1 MPGNGRFAS
10 LVVVGLVLAAA
21 YALPMSAQRGES
33 GGSAALGRV
42 NFPSSCTSEAQK
54 TVERGV
60 ALLHSFQYQQVE
72 QAFSEA
78 ARQDP
83 HCAIAYWGEAMGL
96 YHQLWDFP
104 SATTLRAGRQYA
116 QQAQA
121 AGAKTDRERAYIA
134 AAAAFYQDN
143 AKLNHL
149 ERRRAYSQAM
159 AQLHQ
164 KFPNDDEGT
173 AFYAL
178 SLVALAEDGDNEIAN
193 RKQAIALLQPLFQ
206 KHPDS
211 PGMAHYLIH
220 ATDTPQIASQGLEA
234 ARAYAQIAPASSHAL
249 HMPSH
254 IFIRLGLWQDCIN
267 SNLAAAAAAAQATR
281 AHLADSGYQ
290 FHAMDFLD
298 YAYLQSGQLAKARG
312 LVEELRS
319 VPGASAEEI
328 ADEQAMFAARNA
340 LESHQW
346 KEAATLAIPKIKLR
360 WQDDTYFAR
369 AIGAAR
375 SGDVA
380 GARQDL
386 DKLKEIIAAREAH
399 SKQMGNAGYPGTAID
414 RLAVEAWLAFAEGK
428 SEAALQGMDKA
439 VKREEDE
446 GVTYSRVPAREMQ
459 ADMLLELKR
468 PAEALAAYKAALR
481 DSPRRF
487 NALYGAARA
496 AELAGNAGEA
506 REYYTTLVQSCDPG
520 ADRPELKQ
528 ATTAV
533 KQTAMR
539 Q

>member
-1 MPGNGRFAS
+1 MLGSRHFAH
-10 LVVVGLVLAAA
+10 LFVAGVILAGGYLLPTCA
-21 YALPMSAQRGES
+21 YSMDMARSAD
-33 GGSAALGRV
+33 LGTV
-42 NFPSSCTSEAQK
+42 NFPSSCTPEAQK
-54 TVERGV
+54 TVQRGV

-72 QAFSEA
+72 HAFGEA

-104 SATTLRAGRQYA
+104 TPTTLQAGWQYA
-116 QQAQA
+116 QRAEK
-121 AGAKTDRERAYIA
+121 AGAKSDRERAYIA
-134 AAAAFYQDN
+134 AAAAFYQEGP
-143 AKLNHL
+143 KLSHL
-149 ERRRAYSQAM
+149 DRRRAYTQAM

-164 KFPNDDEGT
+164 KFPDDDEGA

-178 SLVALAEDGDNEIAN
+178 SLVALAEDGDNEMAN
-193 RKQAIALLQPLFQ
+193 RKQAIAILQPLFQ
-206 KHPDS
+206 KHHNN

-220 ATDTPQIASQGLEA
+220 ATDTPQLAAQGLEA
-234 ARAYAQIAPASSHAL
+234 ARAYAKIAPASSHAL

-290 FHAMDFLD
+290 FHAVDFLD
-298 YAYLQSGQLAKARG
+298 YAYLQSGQLVKARE
-312 LVEELRS
+312 LVEELKN
-319 VPGASAEEI
+319 VPGASSEEI
-328 ADEQAMFAARNA
+328 ADEQAMFTARNA
-340 LESHQW
+340 LESRQW
-346 KEAATLAIPKIKLR
+346 KEAAALAIPHIKLR

-380 GARQDL
+380 DAHKDL

-414 RLAVEAWLAFAEGK
+414 RLEVEAWLAFAEGK
-428 SEAALQGMDKA
+428 MDAALQSIEQA

-446 GVTYSRVPAREMQ
+446 GVTYSRIPAREMQ

-468 PAEALAAYKAALR
+468 PSEALAAYKAALR

-487 NALYGAARA
+487 DSLYGAARA
-496 AELAGNAGEA
+496 AEVAGNAAEA
-506 REYYTTLVQSCDPG
+506 REYYATLVQSCDPT

-528 ATTAV
+528 AAGAV
-533 KQTAMR
+533 KQTAMS

>member
-1 MPGNGRFAS
+1 MLGDRHFAAMVAVWLLLGAAPFSTASAQSGETGSAS
-10 LVVVGLVLAAA
+10 LGK
-21 YALPMSAQRGES
+21 
-33 GGSAALGRV
+33 V
-42 NFPSSCTSEAQK
+42 NFPTSCAPAAQK

-72 QAFSEA
+72 QAFGEA

-83 HCAIAYWGEAMGL
+83 HCAIAYWGEALGL

-104 SATTLRAGRQYA
+104 TSTTLRAGLQYV
-116 QQAQA
+116 QEGEKI
-121 AGAKTDRERAYIA
+121 GARTEREQSYIA
-134 AAAAFYQDN
+134 AAAAFYRDD
-143 AKLNHL
+143 AKLSHL
-149 ERRRAYSQAM
+149 DRRRAYSQAM
-159 AQLHQ
+159 ARLRQ
-164 KFPNDDEGT
+164 KFSNDDEGA

-178 SLVALAEDGDNEIAN
+178 SLIALAEDGDNEAAN
-193 RKQAIALLQPLFQ
+193 RKQAIAILQPLFH
-206 KHPDS
+206 KYPDN

-220 ATDTPQIASQGLEA
+220 ATDTPQLASQGLDA
-234 ARAYAQIAPASSHAL
+234 ARAYARIAPASSHAL

-281 AHLADSGYQ
+281 THQADSGYQ

-298 YAYLQSGQLAKARG
+298 YAYLQSGQDAKARA
-312 LVEELRS
+312 LVEELKK
-319 VPGASAEEI
+319 VPGASDEEI
-328 ADEQAMFAARNA
+328 ADEQAMFSARNA
-340 LESHQW
+340 LESHLW
-346 KEAATLAIPKIKLR
+346 KEAAALPIPNIKFR

-380 GARQDL
+380 GARQAL
-386 DKLKEIIAAREAH
+386 NKLKEIIAAREAH
-399 SKQMGNAGYPGTAID
+399 NKQTGNAGYPGTAID
-414 RLAVEAWLAFAEGK
+414 RLEAEAWLAFAEGNTGT
-428 SEAALQGMDKA
+428 ALHGMGDA
-439 VKREEDE
+439 VKREENE
-446 GVTYSRVPAREMQ
+446 GVTYSRIPAREMQ

-468 PAEALAAYKAALR
+468 PADALAAYKAALR

-487 NALYGAARA
+487 NSLYGAARA
-496 AELAGNAGEA
+496 AELAGNAAEA
-506 REYYTTLVQSCDPG
+506 REYYATLVKSCDPG

-533 KQTAMR
+533 RQTAMR

>member
-1 MPGNGRFAS
+1 MLGNSRFAS
-10 LVVVGLVLAAA
+10 LLFVGLLLGSGFLSPV
-21 YALPMSAQRGES
+21 SAQS
-33 GGSAALGRV
+33 GGPSSAALGTV
-42 NFPSSCTSEAQK
+42 NFPSSCTPEAQK

-72 QAFSEA
+72 QAFGEA
-78 ARQDP
+78 SRQDP

-104 SATTLRAGRQYA
+104 TATALRAGRQYA
-116 QQAQA
+116 QAGEK

-134 AAAAFYQDN
+134 AAAAFYQEN
-143 AKLNHL
+143 PKLSNL
-149 ERRRAYSQAM
+149 DRRRVYAQAM

-164 KFPNDDEGT
+164 KFPDDDEGA

-178 SLVALAEDGDNEIAN
+178 SLVALAEDGDNEMAN
-193 RKQAIALLQPLFQ
+193 RKQAIAILQPLFQ
-206 KHPDS
+206 KYPHN

-220 ATDTPQIASQGLEA
+220 ATDTPQLASQGVEA
-234 ARAYAQIAPASSHAL
+234 ARAYAKIAPASSHAL

-290 FHAMDFLD
+290 YHAMDFLD
-298 YAYLQSGQLAKARG
+298 YAYLQSGQVAKARD
-312 LVEELRS
+312 LVNELRN
-319 VPGASAEEI
+319 VPGAGSEEI
-328 ADEQAMFAARNA
+328 ADEQAMFTARNA

-346 KEAATLAIPKIKLR
+346 KEAAALAIPHVKLR

-380 GARQDL
+380 GARKDL

-399 SKQMGNAGYPGTAID
+399 SKQMGNTGYPGTAID
-414 RLAVEAWLAFAEGK
+414 RLEVEAWLAFAEGK
-428 SEAALQGMDKA
+428 TDAALQGMEKA

-468 PAEALAAYKAALR
+468 SSEALAAYKAALR

-487 NALYGAARA
+487 NSLYGAARA
-496 AELAGNAGEA
+496 AELAGNAAEA
-506 REYYTTLVQSCDPG
+506 REYYATLVQSCDPA

-528 ATTAV
+528 AAGAV
-533 KQTAMR
+533 KQAAMR
-539 Q
+539 R